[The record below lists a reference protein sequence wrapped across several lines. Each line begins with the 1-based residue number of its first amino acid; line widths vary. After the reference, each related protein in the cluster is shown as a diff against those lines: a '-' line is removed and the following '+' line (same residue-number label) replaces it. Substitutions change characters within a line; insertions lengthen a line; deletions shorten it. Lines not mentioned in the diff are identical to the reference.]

1 MSKKLWGNI
10 TWKLFHTMTIRL
22 KDDGEQIQ
30 QALDCITVICKNLP
44 CPLCSQEAISLL
56 KKYNIKNIKT
66 REEFKKFIWDFHNK
80 VNSKLKQPIV
90 EYNQVDSLHSDS
102 LNHIL
107 NEFFKIYKQIKHN
120 TNMMLYQ
127 FHREII
133 VTKTRKYFLEHRD
146 NYDFV

>member
-1 MSKKLWGNI
+1 
-10 TWKLFHTMTIRL
+10 
-22 KDDGEQIQ
+22 
-30 QALDCITVICKNLP
+30 
-44 CPLCSQEAISLL
+44 
-56 KKYNIKNIKT
+56 
-66 REEFKKFIWDFHNK
+66 
-80 VNSKLKQPIV
+80 V